1 MPPADGHP
9 VPAARRPRRTADGHG
24 WFVPAGAVGAPAYAF
39 GVDVLRL
46 AVVPYREAWDLQR
59 SLAEAR
65 VADAADDTLILVEHP
80 SVYTAGRRTQPFER
94 PLNGTEVIDVD
105 RGGRITW
112 HGPGQLVGYPVLKLP
127 RPLDVVAYVRALE
140 QALIDSCAEFGL
152 ETRLVEGRTG
162 VWTADGQRKI
172 AAIGVRVRR
181 AVTTHGFALNC
192 LTDPSDFGQI
202 VPCGIS
208 DAGVTSLSAELGRP
222 VTVSDARPVVERH
235 TLAVLARYLGGRHLG
250 DRITARVEPV
260 ATSTPAPST
269 AAPSEISPS
278 EAAGREPQAAVRRE
292 ELVG

>member
-1 MPPADGHP
+1 M
-9 VPAARRPRRTADGHG
+9 
-24 WFVPAGAVGAPAYAF
+24 
-39 GVDVLRL
+39 DVLRL

-94 PLNGTEVIDVD
+94 PLDGTEVIDVD

-152 ETRLVEGRTG
+152 QTRRVEGRSG
-162 VWTADGQRKI
+162 VWTTDAHRKI
-172 AAIGVRVRR
+172 AAIGVRVRQ

-192 LTDPSDFGQI
+192 LTDLGDFGRI
-202 VPCGIS
+202 VPCGIT

-222 VTVSDARPVVERH
+222 VTVADARPVVERH
-235 TLAVLARYLGGRHLG
+235 TLAVLDRYLGGRHLG
-250 DRITARVEPV
+250 DRVTARVEPV
-260 ATSTPAPST
+260 ATTITPPG
-269 AAPSEISPS
+269 AATSGSE
-278 EAAGREPQAAVRRE
+278 AAVRRE
-292 ELVG
+292 ELVR

>member
-1 MPPADGHP
+1 M
-9 VPAARRPRRTADGHG
+9 
-24 WFVPAGAVGAPAYAF
+24 
-39 GVDVLRL
+39 LRL

-65 VADAADDTLILVEHP
+65 VADEVDDTLILVEHP

-94 PLNGTEVIDVD
+94 PLDGTEVIDVD

-112 HGPGQLVGYPVLKLP
+112 HGPGQIVGYPILKLP

-140 QALIDSCAEFGL
+140 QALIDTCAEFGL
-152 ETRLVEGRTG
+152 RTRRVEGRSG

-181 AVTTHGFALNC
+181 AVTTHGYALNC
-192 LTDPSDFGQI
+192 LTKPDGFGQI
-202 VPCGIS
+202 VPCGIA

-222 VTVSDARPVVERH
+222 VTVADARPVLERH
-235 TLAVLARYLGGRHLG
+235 TVAVLGRYLGGRHLG
-250 DRITARVEPV
+250 DRVTAQVESADSPV
-260 ATSTPAPST
+260 RGGQPGRSTGPR
-269 AAPSEISPS
+269 
-278 EAAGREPQAAVRRE
+278 REPTGRPE

>member
-1 MPPADGHP
+1 M
-9 VPAARRPRRTADGHG
+9 
-24 WFVPAGAVGAPAYAF
+24 
-39 GVDVLRL
+39 DVLRL